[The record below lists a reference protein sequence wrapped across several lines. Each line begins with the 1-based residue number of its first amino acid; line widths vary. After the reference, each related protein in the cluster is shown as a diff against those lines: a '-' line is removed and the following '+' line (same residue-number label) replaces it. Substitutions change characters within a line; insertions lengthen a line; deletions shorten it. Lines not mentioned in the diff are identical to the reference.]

1 MQKMQKCKKRKKHKV
16 QKYKNKKPLER
27 QLLVQKAKQ
36 SKRKRP
42 ENTKNIKTQKNVK
55 KQKTIFCKQVLEY
68 LFAKYLMAAFNARR
82 QLCFTQFFGG
92 GNIVT
97 STKY

>member
-1 MQKMQKCKKRKKHKV
+1 MQKCKKRKKHKV

-36 SKRKRP
+36 SKRKKP
-42 ENTKNIKTQKNVK
+42 ENTKNIKTQKNAK

>member
-1 MQKMQKCKKRKKHKV
+1 MQ
-16 QKYKNKKPLER
+16 KNKK
-27 QLLVQKAKQ
+27 QYFANK
-36 SKRKRP
+36 
-42 ENTKNIKTQKNVK
+42 
-55 KQKTIFCKQVLEY
+55 Y